1 MRVMQPSSSS
11 IQEKEARH
19 TAALALAKV
28 AAIELPG
35 QQWPDLVSLLLG
47 NMSVQPP
54 DSGLRQST
62 LQALGYICEEMGAIN
77 DDVLSQQEI
86 NSVLTAVVQVG
97 LRSWHAPHMYVY
109 AEYGQDAAMHAAH
122 QRVGASNRGSNVHSG
137 FCFDPVVFPCQSTV
151 SKWRRP
157 QTSSPLVS
165 ESRAWKTGAWVE
177 VLIASTGMVIL
188 GVSLVGAGYAE
199 K

>member
-1 MRVMQPSSSS
+1 MVTCLVVRTLGSGYA
-11 IQEKEARH
+11 QEKEARH

-35 QQWPDLVSLLLG
+35 QQWSDLVSLLLG

-86 NSVLTAVVQVG
+86 NSVLTAVVQV
-97 LRSWHAPHMYVY
+97 LLKSQPRSGSHMSRGKTLMKTKLGICKQCRGIKV
-109 AEYGQDAAMHAAH
+109 A
-122 QRVGASNRGSNVHSG
+122 RLPVG
-137 FCFDPVVFPCQSTV
+137 
-151 SKWRRP
+151 
-157 QTSSPLVS
+157 
-165 ESRAWKTGAWVE
+165 
-177 VLIASTGMVIL
+177 
-188 GVSLVGAGYAE
+188 
-199 K
+199 